1 MTILNTDQ
9 SFIARAR
16 EQIFGAQRRRAVER
30 RHEKIER
37 EKESAEVELFLDT
50 CKAEGLDEN
59 NPRDLAI
66 MLRAWCLKKGE
77 PLQDEDTDW
86 DQSGGPFLD

>member
-1 MTILNTDQ
+1 MTTLNSDQ

-16 EQIFGAQRRRAVER
+16 AQIFGNQRRRAVER
-30 RHEKIER
+30 RHEKIED
-37 EKESAEVELFLDT
+37 EKERAEVELFLDT

-66 MLRAWCLKKGE
+66 MMRAWCLKNGGSPE
-77 PLQDEDTDW
+77 GDTDW
-86 DQSGGPFLD
+86 DPTESDLEF